1 MEAMEVRPEGRIA
14 IYVRVS
20 SRGQEDNESIPSQI
34 SACMELAHDLGYSD
48 MQVDLFE
55 EVHTGEELW
64 ERDEMSRLR
73 KLIEHHV
80 YEGLVVFCVDRLSR
94 KVTHQM
100 IIEEECRHVDCP
112 ISYVQGGASNTR
124 EGRLVR
130 QVEGI
135 VAEMEHEKI
144 VERTNRGR
152 REKIK
157 AGKVVGNGEPPFG
170 YLYSRD
176 DRGKPIGLMPDPML
190 ALYVGGMYEKL
201 SHGQSLCAIAR
212 WLSSERVPVPGAGK
226 KRKLSDAWYSASVRY
241 IVKNP
246 TYKGEVY
253 IGKYRME
260 KIEGSGKS
268 KQLVRKPQD
277 EWVKTDVVVE
287 PLVSMELWGN
297 ANRRLEINKARSAR
311 NNKHQDRFLLR
322 AGFALCG
329 ECGGIMYAKH
339 DPKIGDFY
347 ACGSQWRENKRD
359 RCPSPASIQAS
370 QLDSQVWSAVDYY
383 MKHPHRLVAHL
394 RGLAED
400 ESTGSL
406 QPEID
411 KLDMEIGKTTTKI
424 RNAFEELV
432 SIEDSGIK
440 EILRNQV
447 TLWQKHLTA
456 FKADRATLTSRHQ
469 NWLMQ
474 RNRTAQLIATVEEVS
489 AELSDLSIEAKRH
502 ALDALGVQ
510 VRVYKAPRK
519 GPQEANSPHRWL
531 MDWNA
536 PDSPDDIMNASRTIR
551 IFNRMVVYWSWGGEP
566 FAPALNMNNP

>member
-1 MEAMEVRPEGRIA
+1 MEATEMRPSGRIA

-34 SACMELAHDLGYSD
+34 AACVELAHDLGYTQQQID
-48 MQVDLFE
+48 VFE

-73 KLIEHHV
+73 KLIEHRV
-80 YEGLVVFCVDRLSR
+80 YEGLVVYCVDRLSR

-100 IIEEECRHVDCP
+100 IIEEECRHNDCP
-112 ISYVQGGASNTR
+112 IHYVQGGPSNTR

-157 AGKVVGNGEPPFG
+157 AGKIVGNGEPPFG

-190 ALYVGGMYEKL
+190 APYVVGMFEKL
-201 SHGQSLCAIAR
+201 SRGQSLCAIAR
-212 WLSSERVPVPGAGK
+212 WLNSEHVPVPGAGK
-226 KRKLSDAWYSASVRY
+226 KRRLTQDVWYSASVRY
-241 IVKNP
+241 IVNNT

-253 IGKYRME
+253 IGKQRIE
-260 KIEGSGKS
+260 KDEVTK
-268 KQLVRKPQD
+268 KKRLVRKPPE
-277 EWVKTDVVVE
+277 EWVRMDVDI
-287 PLVSMELWGN
+287 PFLVSPELWDA
-297 ANRRLEINKARSAR
+297 ANERLHLNKLRSAR
-311 NNKHQDRFLLR
+311 NNRHQDRFLLR

-359 RCPSPASIQAS
+359 RCINPASMQAS
-370 QLDSQVWSAVDYY
+370 QLDPAVWSVVEFY
-383 MKHPHRLVAHL
+383 
-394 RGLAED
+394 LANPQQLIDFLEEKAKD
-400 ESTGSL
+400 ENAGSL

-411 KLDMEIGKTTTKI
+411 KLDAEIGKLTTRV

-432 SIEDSGIK
+432 SIEDADIK
-440 EILRNQV
+440 ESLRGQIA
-447 TLWQKHLTA
+447 LWQKHLA
-456 FKADRATLTSRHQ
+456 QFKSDRDTLVSKQAHWLNHQEQRSQFVARLTNVSR
-469 NWLMQ
+469 
-474 RNRTAQLIATVEEVS
+474 
-489 AELSDLSIEAKRH
+489 ELSRLDMDTKRSV
-502 ALDALGVQ
+502 LDALGVK
-510 VRVYKAPRK
+510 VKVYKAARK
-519 GPQEANSPHRWL
+519 GPQEPDAPPRWVMTWDVPL
-531 MDWNA
+531 
-536 PDSPDDIMNASRTIR
+536 SPDDIVNESRTIS
-551 IFNRMVVYWSWGGEP
+551 IQNRMVVYWSWEGES
-566 FAPALNMNNP
+566 FVPAVA